1 VLGRAVPVT
10 PIATICWSVPAT
22 AAAVGDLRTAVC
34 AFASDA
40 GLPDPP
46 LADVRLAV
54 SEAVTNVVLHGYRD
68 DAEPGPVEI
77 DAELDEHELRLVVAD
92 RGVGMQPRGHS
103 PGAGFGLPLI
113 AAIAD
118 AHEIRARRPHGTE
131 LHLSFRVSG

>member
-1 VLGRAVPVT
+1 VT
-10 PIATICWSVPAT
+10 AIATHCWSVPAT
-22 AAAVGDLRTAVC
+22 ADAVGDMRSAVC
-34 AFASDA
+34 EFASRA

-77 DAELDEHELRLVVAD
+77 DAEFHEHELRLVVAD
-92 RGVGMQPRGHS
+92 CGIGMEPRGDS

-131 LHLSFRVSG
+131 LHLRFRHSD